1 VKEEILKLRKQG
13 KTYSEIVAILGCS
26 KSTVSFHCR
35 PLSKQKW
42 YKRNNASRLKRKKKL
57 KEAFGGYCSVC
68 GYSRCLE
75 ALDFHHLDPSGKH
88 ASVVDILTN
97 GSYNDAYEEAK
108 KCKLVCSNCHREIHA
123 GLITI

>member
-26 KSTVSFHCR
+26 KSTVSFHCS
-35 PLSKQKW
+35 PLGKQKT
-42 YKRNNASRLKRKKKL
+42 YKRTNASRNKRKKEL
-57 KEAFGGYCSVC
+57 KEAFGGCCSVC

-75 ALDFHHLDPSGKH
+75 ALDFHHLEPSEKH
-88 ASVVDILTN
+88 VGISELLSMRSF
-97 GSYNDAYEEAK
+97 GRAYEEAK